1 MRRFLVILTIAA
13 LVACKGGG
21 NKNEQYRTEKI
32 DRGTVTMTVTATGT
46 LSAVTTVQIGSQVSG
61 VIARL
66 YADFNSRVTK
76 GQLLAELDPT
86 PFQQTVDQRQADVT
100 KSRVEAANAR
110 ITYDRSLRLV
120 KAGLSPQSDLDS
132 ARAAYEG
139 ANAQVQQ
146 STAALNQSLT
156 NLKYTKIISPIDGV
170 VVDREYDIGQT
181 VAASFSAPT
190 LFAIAQDMTKM
201 QVQADVDQSDIGR
214 VAVGQTARFT
224 VDSYPDQEFRGR
236 ISQIRLNATV
246 SQNVVTYPVIIE
258 VPNPDERLR
267 PKMTANVTIDVASV
281 RDVLRIPNAA
291 LRFKP
296 DTAVPGAPAATGSA
310 GRTAQVT
317 QTSQTAQTTDTT
329 QTMQTQTAMTSGGE
343 QRAGG
348 RRSHMQGDQTAT
360 TSAGGMSPEER
371 RARWRN
377 RAQGDQTSATSSGG
391 SSPEERAARWGNR
404 SAGVGGAVTGL
415 GGAPPTRKRPQTV
428 YLLGADNKIK
438 AVEIRTGI
446 TDGHFTQVL
455 SGDVNPGDNII
466 IGLATSKVDSNPPP
480 GSSNP
485 MGGRP
490 GGGGGGGRGG
500 R

>member
-1 MRRFLVILTIAA
+1 VILTIAA
-13 LVACKGGG
+13 LTFCKGRG
-21 NKNEQYRTEKI
+21 NKNEQYRTEKV
-32 DRGTVTMTVTATGT
+32 DRGAITMTVTATGT
-46 LSAVTTVQIGSQVSG
+46 LSAVTTVQVGSQVSG

-66 YADFNSRVTK
+66 YADFNSRVNK

-86 PFQQTVDQRQADVT
+86 PFQQQVEQRQADVT
-100 KSRVEAANAR
+100 KSKVEAANTR
-110 ITYDRSLRLV
+110 INYDRQLRLV

-156 NLKYTKIISPIDGV
+156 NLKYTKIVSPIDGI
-170 VVDREYDIGQT
+170 VVDRQYDVGQT

-190 LFAIAQDMTKM
+190 LFSIAQDMTKM

-214 VAVGQTARFT
+214 IAVGQPARFT

-258 VPNPDERLR
+258 VPNPDEKLR
-267 PKMTANVTIDVASV
+267 PKMTANVTIDVAQV
-281 RDVLRIPNAA
+281 RDVLRIANSA

-296 DTAVPGAPAATGSA
+296 DTAPGGAAATTSG
-310 GRTAQVT
+310 GRNASTTAT
-317 QTSQTAQTTDTT
+317 TETTS
-329 QTMQTQTAMTSGGE
+329 TQTASTSTGPPSDE
-343 QRAGG
+343 RA
-348 RRSHMQGDQTAT
+348 
-360 TSAGGMSPEER
+360 
-371 RARWRN
+371 ARWRARQQQN
-377 RAQGDQTSATSSGG
+377 GGTSTAGSGMT
-391 SSPEERAARWGNR
+391 PEERAARFGGR
-404 SAGVGGAVTGL
+404 MGGVAGAAGAL
-415 GGAPPTRKRPQTV
+415 GGAPAARKRPQTV
-428 YLLGADNKIK
+428 YLLGADNKLT

-446 TDGHFTQVL
+446 TDGHYTQVV
-455 SGDVNPGDNII
+455 SGDLKPGDNIV
-466 IGLATSKVDSNPPP
+466 IGLATSKVEGNPPP

-485 MGGRP
+485 VGGRQ
-490 GGGGGGGRGG
+490 GGGGGGRGG

>member
-1 MRRFLVILTIAA
+1 MRRFVSILTIAA
-13 LVACKGGG
+13 LAACKGSG
-21 NKNEQYRTEKI
+21 NKNEQYRTEKV

-170 VVDREYDIGQT
+170 VVDRQYDVGQT

-190 LFAIAQDMTKM
+190 LFSIAQDMTKM

-214 VAVGQTARFT
+214 IAVGQTARFT

-258 VPNPDERLR
+258 VPNPDEKLR

-296 DTAVPGAPAATGSA
+296 DTAVPGAKPATSSA
-310 GRTAQVT
+310 GRNAQAT
-317 QTSQTAQTTDTT
+317 QTTETT
-329 QTMQTQTAMTSGGE
+329 QTTATM
-343 QRAGG
+343 
-348 RRSHMQGDQTAT
+348 QTAT
-360 TSAGGMSPEER
+360 TSGGPTPEQRQRWRERMQAGQSGGGAPSGGMTPEER
-371 RARWRN
+371 
-377 RAQGDQTSATSSGG
+377 T
-391 SSPEERAARWGNR
+391 ARWGNR
-404 SAGVGGAVTGL
+404 ARGMEGAAGAM
-415 GGAPPTRKRPQTV
+415 GGAPAARRRPQTV
-428 YLLGADNKIK
+428 YILGADNKLK

-446 TDGHFTQVL
+446 TDGHYTQVV
-455 SGDVNPGDNII
+455 SGDLKEGDNIVV
-466 IGLATSKVDSNPPP
+466 GLATSKVETNAPP
-480 GSSNP
+480 GAGGGP
-485 MGGRP
+485 MGGARP
-490 GGGGGGGRGG
+490 GGGRGG

>member
-1 MRRFLVILTIAA
+1 VILTIAA
-13 LVACKGGG
+13 LIACKGSG
-21 NKNEQYRTEKI
+21 NKNEQYRTEKV
-32 DRGTVTMTVTATGT
+32 DRGVITMTVTATGT

-86 PFQQTVDQRQADVT
+86 PFQQTVDQRQADLT
-100 KSRVEAANAR
+100 KSRVEASNAR

-156 NLKYTKIISPIDGV
+156 NLKYTKINSPIDGI
-170 VVDREYDIGQT
+170 VVDREYDVGQT

-190 LFAIAQDMTKM
+190 LFAIAQDLTKM

-214 VAVGQTARFT
+214 IAVGQTARFT

-258 VPNPDERLR
+258 VPNPDEKLR
-267 PKMTANVTIDVASV
+267 PKMTANVTIDVATV

-296 DTAVPGAPAATGSA
+296 DTAVPGAAPATGSA
-310 GRTAQVT
+310 GRNAQGT
-317 QTSQTAQTTDTT
+317 QTT
-329 QTMQTQTAMTSGGE
+329 QTTETQVTETTQTVQTQTATTSGG
-343 QRAGG
+343 QPAGG
-348 RRSHMQGDQTAT
+348 RRHGMQGEQTATTTGGMSQDERRARWRARMQGGDQTAT
-360 TSAGGMSPEER
+360 TSGGP
-371 RARWRN
+371 
-377 RAQGDQTSATSSGG
+377 
-391 SSPEERAARWGNR
+391 SPEERAARWGNR
-404 SAGVGGAVTGL
+404 TPGVAGGAAGL
-415 GGAPPTRKRPQTV
+415 GGAPQARKRPQTV
-428 YLLGADNKIK
+428 YILGADNKIK

-446 TDGHFTQVL
+446 TDGHYTQVI
-455 SGDVNPGDNII
+455 SGDLKPGDAII
-466 IGLATSKVDSNPPP
+466 VGLATSKVESNPPP
-480 GSSNP
+480 GANP
-485 MGGRP
+485 MGGR
-490 GGGGGGGRGG
+490 GGGGRGG